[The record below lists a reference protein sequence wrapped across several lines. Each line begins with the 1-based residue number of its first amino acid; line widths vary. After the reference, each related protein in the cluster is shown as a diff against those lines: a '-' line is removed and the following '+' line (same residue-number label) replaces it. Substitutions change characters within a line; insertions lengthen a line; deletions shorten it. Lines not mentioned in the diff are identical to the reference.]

1 MVRRFVSVIP
11 LLFGLCFLVLAACEQ
26 RAGATISEAQ
36 VPALKPGL
44 ARVWFVRGSI
54 SPNPSVQGFSPMIYV
69 NGAQIAPIRLG
80 TVFYRDFAPG
90 TYRFT
95 VQTFGLPTNQ
105 ATTLQLASG
114 TVEYLNV
121 DWVGSWTQG
130 YPNGGWGFAPNTFAI
145 LTMSTRIAQAYLPT
159 LAYLGE
165 R

>member
-1 MVRRFVSVIP
+1 VRRSVPTIP
-11 LLFGLCFLVLAACEQ
+11 ILLALCFFVLAACEQ
-26 RAGATISEAQ
+26 HAGATISEAQ
-36 VPALKPGL
+36 VPPLKPGL

-54 SPNPSVQGFSPMIYV
+54 SPNPAVQGFSPMIYV
-69 NGAQIAPIRLG
+69 NGAQIAPIPLG
-80 TVFYRDFAPG
+80 TVFYRDFTPG

-114 TVEYLNV
+114 TVSYLDV

-130 YPNGGWGFAPNTFAI
+130 FPNAGWSFAPNTFAI
-145 LTMSTRIAQAYLPT
+145 LTMSTRVAQAYLPT